1 MARAGTIVGSGGFV
15 NRRRLLAL
23 VTVLVLGAVSVLA
36 RSVQIS
42 VVQNDLWAERAR
54 KQQRQ
59 IIEVPGP
66 RGSIRTSDGYLL
78 ATSVSR
84 VAVQVD
90 THLLTYPEIFVRAA
104 APLIGVPEDELADRL
119 QRGPRA
125 VWLAQR
131 MDREEGERIRSLA
144 PQAVVLVPD
153 FARAYPLGTLAAPV
167 VGFVGR
173 EELRT
178 VGRAGFEHQFDAFL
192 AGEPEQYLAINDAV
206 QRKVRLERLRGGR
219 RGFDLELTLNAR
231 IQARTE
237 AALQAALQQHRAQ
250 GGSAIVLEAHT
261 GRILALASLPSF
273 DPEDPGKARPENWR
287 LRPVQDAYEPGS
299 TVKPF
304 IAAAALSSG
313 AVRKGERFDCR
324 HRGIEVAGRWIRDH
338 ADPGVYSLDE
348 IITYSANAG
357 IIEVAER
364 LQPEVLWRALDGFGF
379 GRRTGVFFP
388 GEARGLLAEVD
399 SWSKMSRAG
408 IALGQ
413 EFTVSPLQLAAAY
426 AAIANGGWLRQPIL
440 VAMDPGDGGPAT
452 ESAAV
457 RVMDESLARRLRS
470 MLESVVVEGTG
481 ELAKV
486 PGFRTAGKTGTAQ
499 RAVRGAFDDEHHVAW
514 FAGFLPM
521 PDPSLVVV
529 IAINEPAVDDYW
541 ASTVAAPVFADIARA
556 AACLLDVTPTGQP
569 PAPQRVASGERAEGG
584 AA

>member
-1 MARAGTIVGSGGFV
+1 M

-23 VTVLVLGAVSVLA
+23 VTVLVLGASAVLA
-36 RSVQIS
+36 RAVQIA

-59 IIEVPGP
+59 VIEVPGP

-90 THLLTYPEIFVRAA
+90 TRLLTYPEIFVRAA
-104 APLIGVPEDELADRL
+104 APLVGVAEEELAGRL
-119 QRGPRA
+119 RGGARA

-131 MDREEGERIRSLA
+131 VTVEEGEKIRSLA

-153 FARAYPLGTLAAPV
+153 FARAYPLGVLAAPV

-178 VGRAGFEHQFDAFL
+178 VGRAGFEYHFDAFL

-206 QRKVRLERLRGGR
+206 QRKVRLEKLRGGR
-219 RGFDLELTLNAR
+219 RGLDLELTLNAR

-237 AALQAALQQHRAQ
+237 AALRSALEERGAR
-250 GGSAIVLEAHT
+250 GGSAVVMDART
-261 GRILALASLPSF
+261 GRILAMASLPSF
-273 DPEDPGKARPENWR
+273 DPAEPGSVRPQNWR

-304 IAAAALSSG
+304 IAAAALASG
-313 AVRKGERFDCR
+313 AVRRGERFDCTS
-324 HRGIEVAGRWIRDH
+324 RGIEVAGRWIRDH
-338 ADPGVYSLDE
+338 ADPGIYSLDE
-348 IITYSANAG
+348 IVVYSANAG

-364 LQPEVLWRALDGFGF
+364 LPPRVLWRALDAFGF
-379 GRRTGVFFP
+379 GRQTGVDFP
-388 GEARGLLAEVD
+388 GEARGLLAGVD
-399 SWSKMSRAG
+399 SWSRLSRAG

-413 EFTVSPLQLAAAY
+413 EFTVSPLQLAVAY
-426 AAIANGGWLRQPIL
+426 AAIANGGWLPRPTL
-440 VAMDPGDGGPAT
+440 VAVNGEGRSQPQEGRY
-452 ESAAV
+452 AV
-457 RVMDESLARRLRS
+457 RVMDEALARRLCS
-470 MLESVVVEGTG
+470 MLEGVVVEGTG

-499 RAVRGAFDDEHHVAW
+499 RAVNGAFDDEHHVAW

-529 IAINEPAVDDYW
+529 VAVEEPAGQDFW
-541 ASTVAAPVFADIARA
+541 ASTVAAPVFADIAQA
-556 AACLLDVTPTGQP
+556 AACLLDLTPTGEP
-569 PAPQRVASGERAEGG
+569 EPQRLAGGRRDAGG